1 MRNYRSNVK
10 LQTEACA
17 LLNWLY
23 SDAHFSQ
30 NGLASGAGLVE
41 PVLAAAA
48 AHAADADCANAV
60 CAALLSL
67 LQHGEWACAAAEQ
80 GAAKPVLALT
90 AEHANAERLQANGI
104 CALGIMVQHADW
116 AAVQAEAGDILAAA
130 VRGLSAVRVAGSN
143 RRAICILTLICLAKK
158 DSSCTG
164 QIIAAGAFKLTVQAM
179 DADLGSNILQGHGC
193 ELLRRLAETPNISS
207 LPSTQLADAQSAV
220 LKAMGAFGE
229 DKRVQRHG
237 CFALVALQ
245 PLIRRRLCDVV
256 DAARA
261 KFPDSVGA
269 ETAAAIRSV
278 AIEEPAAAAAG
289 ASSARGLARCA

>member
-1 MRNYRSNVK
+1 
-10 LQTEACA
+10 LLLA
-17 LLNWLY
+17 LLYNK
-23 SDAHFSQ
+23 DPFSA
-30 NGLASGAGLVE
+30 NGLASGAALVE
-41 PVLAAAA
+41 HVLAAAA
-48 AHAADADCANAV
+48 AHAADAYCANAV
-60 CAALLSL
+60 CAALAIL
-67 LQHGEWACAAAEQ
+67 LQHEEWACAAAEQ
-80 GAAKPVLALT
+80 GAAKAVLALT

-104 CALGIMVQHADW
+104 FALARMIAHADW
-116 AAVQAEAGDILAAA
+116 AAVQAEAGCILAAA
-130 VRGLSAVRVAGSN
+130 MRGLSATRVAGSFRQQN
-143 RRAICILTLICLAKK
+143 CILTLICLAKK

-229 DKRVQRHG
+229 NERVQRLA

-289 ASSARGLARCA
+289 A

>member
-1 MRNYRSNVK
+1 
-10 LQTEACA
+10 
-17 LLNWLY
+17 LLY
-23 SDAHFSQ
+23 DDKPFSTS
-30 NGLASGAGLVE
+30 GLASGAGLVE
-41 PVLAAAA
+41 LVLAAAA
-48 AHAADADCANAV
+48 AHGADADCAKAV
-60 CAALLSL
+60 CAALFSL
-67 LQHGEWACAAAEQ
+67 LKLREWACAAAEQ
-80 GAAKPVLALT
+80 GGAKTLLALVSAHAD
-90 AEHANAERLQANGI
+90 AEILQTNGI
-104 CALGIMVQHADW
+104 GALGIMVLHADW
-116 AAVQAEAGDILAAA
+116 AAVQAEAGGILAAA
-130 VRGLSAVRVAGSN
+130 MRGLSAVRVAGSV
-143 RRAICILTLICLAKK
+143 RRANCILTLICLAKK

-179 DADLGSNILQGHGC
+179 DADLGSNILQGNGC
-193 ELLRRLAETPNISS
+193 ELLRRLAETPSISS

-229 DKRVQRHG
+229 DKRVQCLG

-289 ASSARGLARCA
+289 A

>member
-1 MRNYRSNVK
+1 MRNYRSNVE
-10 LQTEACA
+10 LQTEACRLLA
-17 LLNWLY
+17 LLYNK
-23 SDAHFSQ
+23 DPFSA
-30 NGLASGAGLVE
+30 NGLASGAALVE
-41 PVLAAAA
+41 HVLAAAA

-60 CAALLSL
+60 CAALIGL
-67 LQHGEWACAAAEQ
+67 LKHGEWACAAAEQ

-104 CALGIMVQHADW
+104 IALARMIAHSDW
-116 AAVQAEAGDILAAA
+116 AAVLAEAGDILAAA
-130 VRGLSAVRVAGSN
+130 MRGLSAVRVAGSN
-143 RRAICILTLICLAKK
+143 RRTNCILTLICLAKK
-158 DSSCTG
+158 DSLCTG
-164 QIIAAGAFKLTVQAM
+164 QIIAAGAFELTVQAM
-179 DADLGSNILQGHGC
+179 DADLGSNFLQGHGC
-193 ELLRRLAETPNISS
+193 ELLRRLAETPSISS

-229 DKRVQRHG
+229 DKRVQCLG

-289 ASSARGLARCA
+289 A

>member
-1 MRNYRSNVK
+1 
-10 LQTEACA
+10 

-23 SDAHFSQ
+23 LASPFSTS
-30 NGLASGAGLVE
+30 GLASGAGLVE
-41 PVLAAAA
+41 LVLAAAV
-48 AHAADADCANAV
+48 AHAADAECANAV
-60 CAALLSL
+60 CGALASL
-67 LQHGEWACAAAEQ
+67 LKLREWAGAAAEQ
-80 GAAKPVLALT
+80 GGAKTLLALVSAHAV
-90 AEHANAERLQANGI
+90 AEKLQSCGI
-104 CALGIMVQHADW
+104 CALARMVQHADW

-130 VRGLSAVRVAGSN
+130 LRGLSAVRVAGSN
-143 RRAICILTLICLAKK
+143 RRTNCIYALALLAIQDPLCA
-158 DSSCTG
+158 G
-164 QIIAAGAFKLTVQAM
+164 QIVEAGAFRLTVQAM
-179 DADLGSNILQGHGC
+179 DADLGSNTLQGHGC
-193 ELLRRLAETPNISS
+193 ELLCRLAETPSISS

-229 DKRVQRHG
+229 DKRVQCLG

-245 PLIRRRLCDVV
+245 PLIRRCLCDVV

-289 ASSARGLARCA
+289 A